1 MSTDDQKYYDKLNP
15 DTTTIIEGIIF
26 SIFLLYLLLLFIK
39 SIIEVINNMKTQ
51 AIKLVKDIKFIKK
64 IHGIT
69 KYKTISIEFHPIL
82 NNFRNSP
89 LYSKLTPQS
98 QRVRKRR
105 ALNFFVNNYIISM
118 ENTINPEISDFLNDL
133 YITIKKCNFEYTQST
148 YCALSHCYYL
158 INHLHNKFDNK
169 NEKNNISGYKCF
181 DFFISYIK
189 KNQRQSLYFDHYA
202 NLIISFINN
211 RDAGEGEDNQINDR
225 YKEAFNERIKQILV
239 NMKKENNDFLENNLD
254 KIIKLAFLE
263 KSKK

>member
-1 MSTDDQKYYDKLNP
+1 MSNNY
-15 DTTTIIEGIIF
+15 II
-26 SIFLLYLLLLFIK
+26 SM
-39 SIIEVINNMKTQ
+39 S
-51 AIKLVKDIKFIKK
+51 
-64 IHGIT
+64 
-69 KYKTISIEFHPIL
+69 
-82 NNFRNSP
+82 
-89 LYSKLTPQS
+89 
-98 QRVRKRR
+98 
-105 ALNFFVNNYIISM
+105 NNYIISM